1 MNRKAKNHVGHYL
14 KVRFIFSPAL
24 NCPMTNSACRLPRCS
39 WLTLLKAT
47 GRRHCILER
56 FRLPLAY
63 FSRDTDMTAEPGSDT
78 LLPTRQSLLWRLR
91 DWQDQTS
98 WRDFFDTYWRLI
110 YNVAR
115 KSGFADAEAQD
126 VVQITFIY
134 LSRRMPNF
142 RYDPKRGS
150 FKSWLRVVT
159 RSRINVYRRT
169 EKAGEKLRRDQ
180 LLRGESGETDGVEEL
195 PDPAADALDEV
206 WQREWE
212 ENLLSAAFRRIR
224 SRVSSQQL
232 LIFRLATLGDLPL
245 TQVAKKL
252 GVSLAQVYL
261 ARHRVGKLFK
271 AEVLRLRRET
281 E

>member
-1 MNRKAKNHVGHYL
+1 
-14 KVRFIFSPAL
+14 
-24 NCPMTNSACRLPRCS
+24 
-39 WLTLLKAT
+39 
-47 GRRHCILER
+47 
-56 FRLPLAY
+56 
-63 FSRDTDMTAEPGSDT
+63 MTAEPNSDT
-78 LLPTRQSLLWRLR
+78 LLPTRQSLLSRLR
-91 DWQDQTS
+91 DWQDQDG
-98 WRDFFDTYWRLI
+98 WREFFDAYWRLI

-115 KSGFADAEAQD
+115 KCGLADAEAQD
-126 VVQITFIY
+126 VVQNTFIY

-142 RYDPKRGS
+142 RYDRQRGS

-159 RSRINVYRRT
+159 RSRISVYRRT

-232 LIFRLATLGDLPL
+232 LIFRLATL
-245 TQVAKKL
+245 V
-252 GVSLAQVYL
+252 
-261 ARHRVGKLFK
+261 
-271 AEVLRLRRET
+271 VLRLPQE